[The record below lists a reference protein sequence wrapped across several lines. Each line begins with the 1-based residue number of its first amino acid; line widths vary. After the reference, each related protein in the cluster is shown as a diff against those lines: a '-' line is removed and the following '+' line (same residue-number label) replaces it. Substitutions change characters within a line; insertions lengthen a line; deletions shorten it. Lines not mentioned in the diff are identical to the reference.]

1 MDSQIW
7 KRLPND
13 LIRWIIEHSDP
24 SIDVQLA
31 FKIKPKRLDE
41 AKSWRLWYLLKSHD
55 GIIYNMETETLHYLR
70 IHGCHIVRSPIKLS
84 YHTAG
89 FTIFNEEEA
98 DHVVEY
104 TCPCGCFCALTKNES
119 WSTDLRILF
128 KGARPSRELTVADA
142 EVILGHSGT
151 DSNA

>member
-1 MDSQIW
+1 MDSKIW
-7 KRLPND
+7 SRLPND

-55 GIIYNMETETLHYLR
+55 GIVYNMETETLHYLR
-70 IHGCHIVRSPIKLS
+70 IHGCHIVRTPIKLS

-89 FTIFNEEEA
+89 LTIFNEEEA

-104 TCPCGCFCALTKNES
+104 TCPCGCFYAITKNES

-128 KGARPSRELTVADA
+128 KGARPSRELTVEDA
-142 EVILGHSGT
+142 RVFGDLSEAS
-151 DSNA
+151 

>member
-1 MDSQIW
+1 MDSRVW
-7 KRLPND
+7 RHLPTE

-55 GIIYNMETETLHYLR
+55 GVVYNLETETLHILNVP
-70 IHGCHIVRSPIKLS
+70 GCHIVRTPIKLS

-89 FTIFNEEEA
+89 LTIFNEEEEE
-98 DHVVEY
+98 HTIEY
-104 TCPCGCFCALTKNES
+104 TCPCGCFCSVVQNDRWVTES
-119 WSTDLRILF
+119 RILI
-128 KGARPSRELTVADA
+128 KGARPSRELTVEDA
-142 EVILGHSGT
+142 QVFANSSEAL
-151 DSNA
+151 

>member
-1 MDSQIW
+1 MDSKIW
-7 KRLPND
+7 SRLPND

-55 GIIYNMETETLHYLR
+55 GIVYNLETESLHILR
-70 IHGCHIVRSPIKLS
+70 IPGCHIVRRPIKLS

-89 FTIFNEEEA
+89 LTVFNDAEE
-98 DHVVEY
+98 DHLVEY
-104 TCPCGCFCALTKNES
+104 NCHCGAFIAIRQHEAWVTEM
-119 WSTDLRILF
+119 RILF

-142 EVILGHSGT
+142 MAML
-151 DSNA
+151 AP

>member
-1 MDSQIW
+1 MDSQLW
-7 KRLPND
+7 QRLPND

-55 GIIYNMETETLHYLR
+55 GIVYNMETETLHILC
-70 IHGCHIVRSPIKLS
+70 IPGCHVVRTPIKLS

-89 FTIFNEEEA
+89 LTIFNEEEEE
-98 DHVVEY
+98 HTIEY
-104 TCPCGCFCALTKNES
+104 TCPCGCFCAVPRNDSWVTES
-119 WSTDLRILF
+119 RILI
-128 KGARPSRELTVADA
+128 KGARPSRELTVEDA
-142 EVILGHSGT
+142 QVFANSSEAL
-151 DSNA
+151 